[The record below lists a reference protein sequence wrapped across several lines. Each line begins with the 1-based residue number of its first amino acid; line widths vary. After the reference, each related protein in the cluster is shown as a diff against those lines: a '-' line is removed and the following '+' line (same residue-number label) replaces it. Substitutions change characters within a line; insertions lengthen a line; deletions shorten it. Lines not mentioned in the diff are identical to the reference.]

1 VDPFIHR
8 VEKEEDVRV
17 AADVQENEEPILF
30 GEFGKFCPVR
40 WNEDN

>member
-1 VDPFIHR
+1 MDPFIHR